1 MANGGLDAN
10 WLSARGLPTVSFG
23 CGQVNQHMKTEE
35 LIVDE
40 YLKACQIAMTLAT
53 ASENT

>member
-35 LIVDE
+35 LMVDE